1 MTWAADGKRMRVV
14 VLFGGRSGEHEVSVA
29 SARSVVANLDP
40 AKYDVSLV
48 GITKDGQWL
57 RAGEGGTALPAGP
70 TVSEGAPAILP
81 ADHGRAT
88 VLQRTAAG
96 LTADAKVDVVFP
108 VLHGPYGEDG
118 TVQGLLELAG
128 LPYVGAGVLGSAV
141 GMDKAVM
148 KTLLRAAGLP
158 VTDWVVLQ
166 RREWQADRDACVRR
180 VAESPGFPCFVKPAN
195 MGSSVG
201 ISRADNAEELG
212 GAVDLA
218 AQFDLKVLVESAVPN
233 PREIECA
240 VLGNDA
246 PEASVLGEVIP
257 SRDFY
262 SYEAKYV
269 DDDSALI
276 IPADLP
282 GELAESVRGMALEAF
297 RTLDCA
303 GMGRVDFLVRKDTGE
318 VFVNEINTLPGF
330 TTISMYPKLW
340 QASGLSYGALLD
352 RLIGLALERHAERA
366 SLRTSYT

>member
-1 MTWAADGKRMRVV
+1 
-14 VLFGGRSGEHEVSVA
+14 
-29 SARSVVANLDP
+29 VVANLDP
-40 AKYDVSLV
+40 VKYDVSLV
-48 GITKDGQWL
+48 GITKEGKWL
-57 RAGEGGTALPAGP
+57 QGAEGATALPEGP

-81 ADHGRAT
+81 ADHGQGA
-88 VLQRTAAG
+88 VLHRTATG
-96 LTADAKVDVVFP
+96 LTAGERVDVVFP

-148 KTLLRAAGLP
+148 KTLFRAAGLP

-166 RREWQADRDACVRR
+166 RREWGADREACTQR
-180 VAESPGFPCFVKPAN
+180 VAEAIGFPCFVKPAN

-201 ISRADNAEELG
+201 ISRADNAQELG
-212 GAVDLA
+212 PAVDA
-218 AQFDLKVLVESAVPN
+218 AAEFDLKVLVEGAVPQ

-240 VLGNDA
+240 VLGNHE
-246 PEASVLGEVIP
+246 PRASVLGEVVP

-269 DDDSALI
+269 DDASELI
-276 IPADLP
+276 IPAELP
-282 GELAESVRGMALEAF
+282 QELADRVRGMAVAAF
-297 RTLDCA
+297 RAVDCA

-318 VFVNEINTLPGF
+318 VFLNEINTLPGF
-330 TTISMYPKLW
+330 TAISMYPKLW
-340 QASGLSYGALLD
+340 QASGLSYGELLD
-352 RLIGLALERHAERA
+352 RLVELALERHAERA